1 MLIEI
6 RTITIMKTMKVQ
18 IMKLKKS
25 NKEVEN
31 GRDKHKTGSKSY
43 VTVSLVKTIS
53 TQREKQLKVKE

>member
-1 MLIEI
+1 
-6 RTITIMKTMKVQ
+6 MKVQ